1 MRDIEGIEEAME
13 VLRPHWGD
21 IEADFHRQNERYL
34 AMASTDHEV
43 VGRVLRAHLIIEN
56 FLNSYLVDVFKF
68 EDFDDLRLSF
78 SQKAKM
84 LPQSKV
90 GAAWVRPGIIQLNA
104 VRNKYGHQL
113 DHTVDFPAISAIMEV
128 LDVARYG
135 QAFSTP
141 IDAIEAFA
149 PVACAFLT
157 VPPQHL
163 SDAFA
168 QAFRYV
174 HTTTPVE
181 IG

>member
-1 MRDIEGIEEAME
+1 MRDIEGIEEAMG
-13 VLRPHWGD
+13 VLQPHWGE
-21 IEADFHRQNERYL
+21 IEANFQRQNERYL
-34 AMASTDHEV
+34 AMASTDHEG
-43 VGRVLRAHLIIEN
+43 VGRVLRAHLIIES
-56 FLNSYLVDVFKF
+56 FLNSYLVDMFRF
-68 EDFDDLRLSF
+68 DDFDDLRLSF

-113 DHTVDFPAISAIMEV
+113 DHTVNFPDISAIMEV
-128 LDVARYG
+128 LAVSRSG
-135 QAFSTP
+135 QEFTTP

-149 PVACAFLT
+149 PVACAFLA

-168 QAFRYV
+168 QAFSYV
-174 HTTTPVE
+174 HTATLFE
-181 IG
+181 NG

>member
-21 IEADFHRQNERYL
+21 IEADFKRQNERYL
-34 AMASTDHEV
+34 AMAATDHEV

-56 FLNSYLVDVFKF
+56 FLNSYLVDMFGF
-68 EDFDDLRLSF
+68 EDFGDLRLSF

-84 LPQSKV
+84 LPQSKF

-104 VRNKYGHQL
+104 VRNKYGHRL

-128 LDVARYG
+128 LSVSRSG
-135 QAFSTP
+135 QTFSTP

-174 HTTTPVE
+174 HTATPVE
-181 IG
+181 NG